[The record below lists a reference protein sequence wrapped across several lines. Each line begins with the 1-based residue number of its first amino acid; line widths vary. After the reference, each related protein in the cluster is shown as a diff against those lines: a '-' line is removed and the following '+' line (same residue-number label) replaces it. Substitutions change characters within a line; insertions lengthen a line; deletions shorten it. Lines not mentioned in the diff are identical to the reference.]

1 VILAISRAIGET
13 MAVTLASGMNPK
25 LTLNPAESIQT
36 MTAYIVQI
44 SKGDTPNGTLE
55 FQTIF
60 AVGVTLFA
68 TTYILN
74 VLANRLV
81 KRFRQVYA

>member
-1 VILAISRAIGET
+1 
-13 MAVTLASGMNPK
+13 
-25 LTLNPAESIQT
+25 

-74 VLANRLV
+74 VLANKLV